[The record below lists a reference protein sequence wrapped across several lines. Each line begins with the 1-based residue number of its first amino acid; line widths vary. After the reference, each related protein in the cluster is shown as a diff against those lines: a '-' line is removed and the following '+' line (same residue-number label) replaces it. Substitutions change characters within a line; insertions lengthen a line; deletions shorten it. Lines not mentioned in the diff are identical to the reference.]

1 MRYVGVDSVKLDPRT
16 KLIMV
21 FSLSTLAVFVVDAPL
36 LTVVLLVSIIVANF
50 FNEDWGFL
58 RRARKF
64 IFLLIGIV
72 FLQSIFS
79 PSGQI
84 ILSLGN
90 LSILTTGGLLKGIR
104 VILRMLIIIIS
115 ATIMAGS
122 SPREIIQGLI
132 QWKIPYEIAFMV
144 SLAIRFIPILGQE
157 AKDAFTAIQLRGI
170 EIDKL
175 SMTKRFKVYSYM
187 FMPVLSGVIHRAREL
202 STSLEARAFRAF
214 PERTSYIKLKLKN
227 TDYVIMTIS
236 IFFAISMLSIY
247 LLMG

>member
-1 MRYVGVDSVKLDPRT
+1 
-16 KLIMV
+16 
-21 FSLSTLAVFVVDAPL
+21 
-36 LTVVLLVSIIVANF
+36 
-50 FNEDWGFL
+50 
-58 RRARKF
+58 
-64 IFLLIGIV
+64 
-72 FLQSIFS
+72 
-79 PSGQI
+79 
-84 ILSLGN
+84 
-90 LSILTTGGLLKGIR
+90 
-104 VILRMLIIIIS
+104 MLIIIIS

-175 SMTKRFKVYSYM
+175 SMSKRFKVYSYM

-214 PERTSYIKLKLKN
+214 PERTSYIKLKLKRA
-227 TDYVIMTIS
+227 DYVIITIS

>member
-1 MRYVGVDSVKLDPRT
+1 MNLDPRT
-16 KLIMV
+16 KLIIV
-21 FSLSTLAVFVVDAPL
+21 FSLSTLAVFIVDAVL
-36 LTVVLLVSIIVANF
+36 LTIILVISIIVSNF
-50 FNEDWGFL
+50 FKEDWSFL
-58 RRARKF
+58 NRARKF
-64 IFLLIGIV
+64 IILLVGIV

-79 PSGQI
+79 PSGQTL
-84 ILSLGN
+84 LSVGN

-115 ATIMAGS
+115 ATIMSNS

-175 SMTKRFKVYSYM
+175 SLTKRFKVYSYM

-202 STSLEARAFRAF
+202 STSLEARAFRAY
-214 PERTSYIKLKLKN
+214 PERTSYIRLELNKV
-227 TDYVIMTIS
+227 DYLIMSAS
-236 IFFAISMLSIY
+236 IIFTVMMLSIY
-247 LLMG
+247 IILG